1 MINQKL
7 IFDEQIIVLVDISIF
22 LLYYTTY
29 YIENLK
35 ESSKF
40 KNLLVASRSLY
51 SGVPYYR

>member
-22 LLYYTTY
+22 LLYYSTY